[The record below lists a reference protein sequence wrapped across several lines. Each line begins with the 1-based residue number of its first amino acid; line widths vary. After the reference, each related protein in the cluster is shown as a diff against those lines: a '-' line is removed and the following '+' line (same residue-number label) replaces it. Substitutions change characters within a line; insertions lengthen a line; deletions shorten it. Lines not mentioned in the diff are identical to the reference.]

1 LLVAPG
7 QQAGDAESAA
17 RRNSMKHHAHG
28 IGTLAVHAGALHNDV
43 FGAHVQPIYQT
54 STFCFES
61 VRQAADRFAGKE
73 KGHIYTRLGNPTIQH
88 LQRKVAALEGK
99 DLIAEATSTGTD
111 VTVQA
116 LAFSSGLAAIGNT
129 VLALVRPGEPLIVQ
143 DVLYGGTTEL
153 LLDVLPRHGVRSE
166 FVEPSVPA
174 NLAAALERTGA
185 KAVLIETP
193 ANPTLK
199 ICDIATLARE
209 CHEHDAVLIVDN
221 TFATPILQR
230 PLSLGADIV
239 VHSCTKYLGGH
250 GLVVGGIA
258 VSPHVEFMAT
268 LYQYVKQLGSC
279 PSPFDSWLVLQ
290 GIKTLH
296 LRMQAHSRNGRLIAG
311 FLAQHPKV
319 AAVYYPGLEGF
330 EGHELA
336 SRQMEDFGGMLAF
349 ELKGGFGAGVTLM
362 ESVEVCSLA
371 VSLGTVDTLIQHP
384 ASMTHAAVPR
394 EKREQF
400 GISDG
405 LVRISAGVEDGD
417 DIVADLEKA
426 LSKL

>member
-1 LLVAPG
+1 MDEHELG
-7 QQAGDAESAA
+7 
-17 RRNSMKHHAHG
+17 M
-28 IGTLAVHAGALHNDV
+28 GTLAVHAGALHNDV

-54 STFCFES
+54 STFCFSS
-61 VRQAADRFAGKE
+61 VQQAADLFAGRQ

-99 DLIAEATSTGTD
+99 DVLSSAEREGRELSVEAI
-111 VTVQA
+111 
-116 LAFSSGLAAIGNT
+116 AFSSGMAAVGNAILSI
-129 VLALVRPGEPLIVQ
+129 VAPGEPIVVQ

-153 LLDVLPRHGVRSE
+153 LLDVLPRHGVEAR
-166 FVEPSVPA
+166 FVDPA
-174 NLAAALERTGA
+174 KPEDVARVLDQTGA
-185 KAVLIETP
+185 HAVLIETP

-199 ICDIATLARE
+199 ICDIASLARIS
-209 CHEHDAVLIVDN
+209 HDRDAVLIVDN
-221 TFATPILQR
+221 TFATPVLQR

-250 GLVVGGIA
+250 GLIVGGIV
-258 VSPHVEFMAT
+258 VSADTEFMKR
-268 LYQYVKQLGSC
+268 LYQHMKQLGAC
-279 PSPFDSWLVLQ
+279 PSPFDAWLVVQ
-290 GIKTLH
+290 GLKTLH
-296 LRMQAHSRNGRLIAG
+296 LRMEAHSRNGRLVAE

-319 AAVYYPGLEGF
+319 ASVYYPGLEDF
-330 EGHELA
+330 QGHDVA

-349 ELKGGFGAGVTLM
+349 ELTGGFEAGVSLM
-362 ESVEVCSLA
+362 ESVEVCTLA

-405 LVRISAGVEDGD
+405 LVRISVGIEDGC
-417 DIVADLEKA
+417 DIVADLERA
-426 LSKL
+426 LSKV